1 MSITTLTYFELTD
14 FASSWRYVRYCHI
27 VLNSVTLA
35 AIAGKTSHEFLEQD
49 PLYSLP
55 ANLQDN
61 DYVCIIL
68 ELKHR
73 PYQFSILSAIVN
85 VS

>member
-1 MSITTLTYFELTD
+1 M
-14 FASSWRYVRYCHI
+14 
-27 VLNSVTLA
+27 TLA
-35 AIAGKTSHEFLEQD
+35 AIGGKTSHEFLEQD

-68 ELKHR
+68 ELKYR
-73 PYQFSILSAIVN
+73 PYQCSILSAIVN